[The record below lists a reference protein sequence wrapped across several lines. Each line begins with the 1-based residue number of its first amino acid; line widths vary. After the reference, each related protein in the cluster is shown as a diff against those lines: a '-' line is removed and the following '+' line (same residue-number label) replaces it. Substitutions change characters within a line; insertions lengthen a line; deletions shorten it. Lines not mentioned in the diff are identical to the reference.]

1 MVYNALFP
9 RNTQPA
15 NLTGLMNKFRDVESI
30 HDFAKAQMVAGAKF
44 ALIWLKVCHS
54 KLDFSSVVDTFY
66 CKTSKRRVNV
76 DKHNA
81 VVSPVDEKMI
91 DELLR
96 VDAAFFKELR
106 YDDSTQIIRAARENI
121 TIDRFL

>member
-54 KLDFSSVVDTFY
+54 KLDFGSVIDTFY
-66 CKTSKRRVNV
+66 RKTSKKRVNV
-76 DKHNA
+76 DRHNA
-81 VVSPVDEKMI
+81 VVSPLAEKMI
-91 DELLR
+91 DRLLWF
-96 VDAAFFKELR
+96 DAAFFKDLR
-106 YDDSTQIIRAARENI
+106 YDD
-121 TIDRFL
+121 